1 MMENSFI
8 FTMDSGPFLDIIP
21 ILLGHLDLL
30 SLIRLAQACRFWKR
44 RIYGDLK
51 LWPNV
56 IELPFICQMRVY
68 DCKCHDTEKTIQVKL
83 WSMVLPPEDP
93 KALETILEKMTS
105 SEESIRRFRH
115 VEKVLFKNF
124 IHTDVSLRFT
134 SLLFPSIKEISFEGH
149 RQNLER
155 FFTHDSCWSTC
166 KTQLNLPDS
175 IPFMAL
181 CRRCGLPF
189 NELKNEKEMLRLYL
203 PGTYSR
209 YGHSCSSFNC
219 CGSGIPQYAS
229 SLECQY
235 SHHTKCVNLSSK
247 WHPEYMF
254 LKFEPDKFP
263 LVFTSRRN
271 LNPCYAVWN
280 KTQQHQ
286 NKTSE
291 MNESIHVFSDFR

>member
-1 MMENSFI
+1 
-8 FTMDSGPFLDIIP
+8 MDSGPFLDIIP

-56 IELPFICQMRVY
+56 IELPFICHMRVY
-68 DCKCHDTEKTIQVKL
+68 DCKCHDTEKTIQ
-83 WSMVLPPEDP
+83 
-93 KALETILEKMTS
+93 
-105 SEESIRRFRH
+105 
-115 VEKVLFKNF
+115 
-124 IHTDVSLRFT
+124 
-134 SLLFPSIKEISFEGH
+134 
-149 RQNLER
+149 
-155 FFTHDSCWSTC
+155 
-166 KTQLNLPDS
+166 DS

-181 CRRCGLPF
+181 CRRCGLHF

>member
-1 MMENSFI
+1 
-8 FTMDSGPFLDIIP
+8 MDSGPFLDIIP

-115 VEKVLFKNF
+115 VEK
-124 IHTDVSLRFT
+124 
-134 SLLFPSIKEISFEGH
+134 
-149 RQNLER
+149 
-155 FFTHDSCWSTC
+155 
-166 KTQLNLPDS
+166 DS

-181 CRRCGLPF
+181 CRRCGLHF

>member
-1 MMENSFI
+1 
-8 FTMDSGPFLDIIP
+8 MDSGPFLDIIP

-56 IELPFICQMRVY
+56 IELPFICHMRVY
-68 DCKCHDTEKTIQVKL
+68 DCKCHDTEKTIQ
-83 WSMVLPPEDP
+83 
-93 KALETILEKMTS
+93 
-105 SEESIRRFRH
+105 
-115 VEKVLFKNF
+115 VLFKNF

-219 CGSGIPQYAS
+219 CGSGISQYAS

-254 LKFEPDKFP
+254 QKFEPDKFP

-280 KTQQHQ
+280 KTQ
-286 NKTSE
+286 
-291 MNESIHVFSDFR
+291 